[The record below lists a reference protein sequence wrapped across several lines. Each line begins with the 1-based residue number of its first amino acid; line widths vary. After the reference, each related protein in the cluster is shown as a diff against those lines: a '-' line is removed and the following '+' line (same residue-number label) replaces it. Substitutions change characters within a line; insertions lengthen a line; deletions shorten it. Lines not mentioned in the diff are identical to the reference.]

1 MRRQQSSPVIDLI
14 HFRVRTVQAL
24 LLPLLPLL
32 LVFSTGLAAGAG
44 AQDATG
50 ATSPIHISK
59 VSFLIHPVCWDLAL
73 AEGGRMRPD
82 FLYQSFTYRGGA
94 WYDKQEFYEIL
105 EWERRVNRKQKE
117 YIRAMGPDEA
127 LIIYP
132 IGNRPAMQ
140 ALENEGRER
149 LGRRCLIIRSESPS
163 ANQKVDYRQLLPDA
177 VKIELLDDL
186 LEAVRHNS
194 DTWNAQALEVIFY
207 NRMIA
212 LEIERGFRE
221 RRLRVDPD
229 RVEALAFGEGF
240 EQCAT
245 TWKAMVGTYL
255 GWSRP
260 IEIDYNLSV
269 SGMPLLRGAKFKER
283 VAVGEEVRMFL
294 WELEDGRP
302 MAWFVRTRGSLAQ
315 AQLFV
320 SLPFDL
326 KAFKLFDEFGTQ
338 LWPDP
343 VRETQHLGGVHWWWM
358 GSANDSPLRM
368 DFKGPMRVPVSVGLR
383 QLPTDRNIFIV
394 SNGIPFDE
402 FRQALL
408 KSAIGSA
415 PSR

>member
-1 MRRQQSSPVIDLI
+1 MRPQQSSLA
-14 HFRVRTVQAL
+14 FNLKQARVRPAQAL
-24 LLPLLPLL
+24 LQRILPFLL
-32 LVFSTGLAAGAG
+32 LFSTGLTALAAEDSSGAP
-44 AQDATG
+44 
-50 ATSPIHISK
+50 SPIPISK

-82 FLYQSFTYRGGA
+82 FRYQSFTYRGGA
-94 WYDKQEFYEIL
+94 WYDEQEFYEIL

-127 LIIYP
+127 LVIYP

-163 ANQKVDYRQLLPDA
+163 ANRKVDYRQLLPDA
-177 VKIELLDDL
+177 VKIGLLDEL

-212 LEIERGFRE
+212 LEIEREFQK
-221 RRLRVDPD
+221 RRLQVDPK

-269 SGMPLLRGAKFKER
+269 SGMPLLRGARFKER

-326 KAFKLFDEFGTQ
+326 KAFKLFDEFGAQ

-358 GSANDSPLRM
+358 GSANDSPLRF
-368 DFKGPMRVPVSVGLR
+368 DLKGPVRVPVSVGLR

-394 SNGIPFDE
+394 SSGIPFDE
-402 FRQALL
+402 FRRALTG
-408 KSAIGSA
+408 SAIGPA
-415 PSR
+415 P

>member
-1 MRRQQSSPVIDLI
+1 MIDLKHI
-14 HFRVRTVQAL
+14 RVRAVRAL
-24 LLPLLPLL
+24 LLPLLSLL
-32 LVFSTGLAAGAG
+32 MLFSNGTATGGATRDSTGA
-44 AQDATG
+44 D
-50 ATSPIHISK
+50 SPIRISK

-73 AEGGRMRPD
+73 AEGGRMRPE

-105 EWERRVNRKQKE
+105 EWERRVNQKQKE

-149 LGRRCLIIRSESPS
+149 LGRRCVIIRSESPS
-163 ANQKVDYRQLLPDA
+163 ANHKVDYRQLLPDA

-212 LEIERGFRE
+212 LEIEREFKK
-221 RRLRVDPD
+221 RRLQVDPES
-229 RVEALAFGEGF
+229 VEALAFGEGF

-326 KAFKLFDEFGTQ
+326 KSFKLFDEFGTQ

-368 DFKGPMRVPVSVGLR
+368 DFKGPMKVPVSVGLR

-394 SNGIPFDE
+394 SGGIPFDE
-402 FRQALL
+402 FRRALL
-408 KSAIGSA
+408 QSPIGPA

>member
-1 MRRQQSSPVIDLI
+1 MTRQESSSVMDLEHI
-14 HFRVRTVQAL
+14 WVRTVRAL
-24 LLPLLPLL
+24 LLPLLSLL
-32 LVFSTGLAAGAG
+32 LLFSIGPAARA
-44 AQDATG
+44 ADQDSTG
-50 ATSPIHISK
+50 ATSPIRISK

-140 ALENEGRER
+140 ALEKEGLQR
-149 LGRRCLIIRSESPS
+149 LGRRCVIVRSESPS
-163 ANQKVDYRQLLPDA
+163 ANHKVDYRQLLPDA

-212 LEIERGFRE
+212 LEIEREFKK
-221 RRLRVDPD
+221 RRLQVDPQK
-229 RVEALAFGEGF
+229 VEALAFGEGF

-255 GWSRP
+255 GRDQP
-260 IEIDYNLSV
+260 
-269 SGMPLLRGAKFKER
+269 R
-283 VAVGEEVRMFL
+283 
-294 WELEDGRP
+294 
-302 MAWFVRTRGSLAQ
+302 
-315 AQLFV
+315 
-320 SLPFDL
+320 
-326 KAFKLFDEFGTQ
+326 
-338 LWPDP
+338 
-343 VRETQHLGGVHWWWM
+343 
-358 GSANDSPLRM
+358 
-368 DFKGPMRVPVSVGLR
+368 
-383 QLPTDRNIFIV
+383 
-394 SNGIPFDE
+394 
-402 FRQALL
+402 
-408 KSAIGSA
+408 
-415 PSR
+415 

>member
-1 MRRQQSSPVIDLI
+1 MKLQTLLQR
-14 HFRVRTVQAL
+14 L
-24 LLPLLPLL
+24 LLLL
-32 LVFSTGLAAGAG
+32 LLLATVPAAALAAEDSTG
-44 AQDATG
+44 T
-50 ATSPIHISK
+50 TSPIPISK

-82 FLYQSFTYRGGA
+82 FRYQSFTYRGGA
-94 WYDKQEFYEIL
+94 WYDEQEFYEIL
-105 EWERRVNRKQKE
+105 EWERRVNQKQKE
-117 YIRAMGPDEA
+117 YIRAMGTDEA
-127 LIIYP
+127 LVIYP

-140 ALENEGRER
+140 ALENEGRKR

-177 VKIELLDDL
+177 VKIELLDEL

-212 LEIERGFRE
+212 LEIEREFRK
-221 RRLRVDPD
+221 RRLQVDPQ
-229 RVEALAFGEGF
+229 RVAALAFGEGF

-269 SGMPLLRGAKFKER
+269 SGMPLLRGARFKER
-283 VAVGEEVRMFL
+283 VAVGEEVRLFL
-294 WELEDGRP
+294 WELKDGRP

-326 KAFKLFDEFGTQ
+326 KAFKLFDEFGAQ

-358 GSANDSPLRM
+358 GSANDSPLRF
-368 DFKGPMRVPVSVGLR
+368 DLKGPVRVPVSVGLR

-394 SNGIPFDE
+394 SSGIPFDE
-402 FRQALL
+402 FRRALTG
-408 KSAIGSA
+408 SAIGPA
-415 PSR
+415 P

>member
-14 HFRVRTVQAL
+14 HIRVRTVQAL

-32 LVFSTGLAAGAG
+32 LLVSTGPAAALAA
-44 AQDATG
+44 QDSTA
-50 ATSPIHISK
+50 APSPIPISK

-82 FLYQSFTYRGGA
+82 FRYQSFTYRGGA
-94 WYDKQEFYEIL
+94 WYDEQEFYEIL
-105 EWERRVNRKQKE
+105 EWERRVNQKQKE

-127 LIIYP
+127 LVIYP

-163 ANQKVDYRQLLPDA
+163 ANRKVDYRQLLPDG

-212 LEIERGFRE
+212 LEIEREFQK
-221 RRLRVDPD
+221 RRLQVDPE
-229 RVEALAFGEGF
+229 RVAALAFGEGF

-269 SGMPLLRGAKFKER
+269 SGMPLLRGARFRER
-283 VAVGEEVRMFL
+283 VAVGEEVRLFL

-326 KAFKLFDEFGTQ
+326 KAFKLFDEFGAQ

-358 GSANDSPLRM
+358 GSANDSPLRF
-368 DFKGPMRVPVSVGLR
+368 DLKGPVRVPVSVGLR

-394 SNGIPFDE
+394 SSGIPFDE
-402 FRQALL
+402 FRRALTG
-408 KSAIGSA
+408 SAIGPA
-415 PSR
+415 Q

>member
-1 MRRQQSSPVIDLI
+1 MRRQQSSPVIDLKHI
-14 HFRVRTVQAL
+14 RVRTVQAL
-24 LLPLLPLL
+24 LHPLPALL
-32 LVFSTGLAAGAG
+32 LLLSMGWPAGTA
-44 AQDATG
+44 AQDASG
-50 ATSPIHISK
+50 ADSPVDISK

-140 ALENEGRER
+140 ALEIEGRER
-149 LGRRCLIIRSESPS
+149 LGRRCVIIRSESPS
-163 ANQKVDYRQLLPDA
+163 ANHKVDYRQLLPDA

-212 LEIERGFRE
+212 LEIEREFKK
-221 RRLRVDPD
+221 RRLQVDPE

-269 SGMPLLRGAKFKER
+269 SGMPLLRGARFKER

-326 KAFKLFDEFGTQ
+326 KTFKLFDEFGTQ

-368 DFKGPMRVPVSVGLR
+368 VLKGPMKVPVSVGLR

-394 SNGIPFDE
+394 SGGIPYDE
-402 FRQALL
+402 FRQTLL
-408 KSAIGSA
+408 QSPIGPA

>member
-1 MRRQQSSPVIDLI
+1 VIDFKHI
-14 HFRVRTVQAL
+14 RVRTARNL
-24 LLPLLPLL
+24 LLPLSALL
-32 LVFSTGLAAGAG
+32 LFLSIGP
-44 AQDATG
+44 ATG
-50 ATSPIHISK
+50 AAAQDSTGAASPIPISK

-117 YIRAMGPDEA
+117 YIRGMGRDEA

-149 LGRRCLIIRSESPS
+149 LGRRCVIIRSESPS
-163 ANQKVDYRQLLPDA
+163 ANHKVDYRQLLPDA

-212 LEIERGFRE
+212 LEIEREFKK
-221 RRLRVDPD
+221 RRLEVDPQ

-269 SGMPLLRGAKFKER
+269 SGMPLLRGARFKER
-283 VAVGEEVRMFL
+283 VAVGDEVRMFL

-326 KAFKLFDEFGTQ
+326 KTFKLFDEFGTQ

-368 DFKGPMRVPVSVGLR
+368 DFKGPMKVPVSVGLR

-394 SNGIPFDE
+394 SGGIPYDE

-408 KSAIGSA
+408 QSPIGPA

>member
-1 MRRQQSSPVIDLI
+1 
-14 HFRVRTVQAL
+14 
-24 LLPLLPLL
+24 
-32 LVFSTGLAAGAG
+32 
-44 AQDATG
+44 
-50 ATSPIHISK
+50 
-59 VSFLIHPVCWDLAL
+59 
-73 AEGGRMRPD
+73 
-82 FLYQSFTYRGGA
+82 
-94 WYDKQEFYEIL
+94 
-105 EWERRVNRKQKE
+105 
-117 YIRAMGPDEA
+117 
-127 LIIYP
+127 
-132 IGNRPAMQ
+132 MQ
-140 ALENEGRER
+140 ALENEGRKR

-177 VKIELLDDL
+177 VKIELLDEL

-212 LEIERGFRE
+212 LEIEREFRK
-221 RRLRVDPD
+221 RRLQVDPQ
-229 RVEALAFGEGF
+229 RVAALAFGEGF

-269 SGMPLLRGAKFKER
+269 SGMPLLRGAPWGKRCFLWEAGSAPER
-283 VAVGEEVRMFL
+283 VAVGEEVRLFL
-294 WELEDGRP
+294 WELKDGRP

-326 KAFKLFDEFGTQ
+326 RPRRPSLTGAEASRDYLAILDWIRQGAVYGQEQAQLIVMGRLSDGRREDLTDQVLYASNDSTVAEVFDEFGAQ

-358 GSANDSPLRM
+358 GSANDSPLRF
-368 DFKGPMRVPVSVGLR
+368 DLKGPVAQTALPGPGRRAAHPGQRCGYRSRSVFASCP
-383 QLPTDRNIFIV
+383 PTAT
-394 SNGIPFDE
+394 SSSSP
-402 FRQALL
+402 AA
-408 KSAIGSA
+408 S
-415 PSR
+415 PSTNFAGP

>member
-1 MRRQQSSPVIDLI
+1 
-14 HFRVRTVQAL
+14 
-24 LLPLLPLL
+24 
-32 LVFSTGLAAGAG
+32 
-44 AQDATG
+44 
-50 ATSPIHISK
+50 
-59 VSFLIHPVCWDLAL
+59 
-73 AEGGRMRPD
+73 
-82 FLYQSFTYRGGA
+82 
-94 WYDKQEFYEIL
+94 
-105 EWERRVNRKQKE
+105 
-117 YIRAMGPDEA
+117 MGSDEA
-127 LIIYP
+127 LVIYP

-140 ALENEGRER
+140 ALEKAGKEK
-149 LGRRCLIIRSESPS
+149 LGGRCLVIRSESPS
-163 ANQKVDYRQLLPDA
+163 ANEKVDYRELLPDA

-212 LEIERGFRE
+212 LEIAREFRK
-221 RRLRVDPD
+221 RRLQVDPKTVD
-229 RVEALAFGEGF
+229 ALAFGEGF

-255 GWSRP
+255 GWARP

-269 SGMPLLRGAKFKER
+269 SGMPLLRQAKFQER
-283 VAVGEEVRMFL
+283 GALGEDVRLFL

-302 MAWFVRTRGSLAQ
+302 MAWFARTRGSLSE

-326 KAFKLFDEFGTQ
+326 KDFKLFDEFGTQ

-368 DFKGPMRVPVSVGLR
+368 DFKGPIKVPVSVGLR
-383 QLPTDRNIFIV
+383 QLPTDRNVFIV
-394 SNGIPFDE
+394 SSGIPFHD
-402 FRQALL
+402 FRRALL
-408 KSAIGSA
+408 QSHIGPA
-415 PSR
+415 PSP

>member
-1 MRRQQSSPVIDLI
+1 
-14 HFRVRTVQAL
+14 
-24 LLPLLPLL
+24 
-32 LVFSTGLAAGAG
+32 
-44 AQDATG
+44 
-50 ATSPIHISK
+50 
-59 VSFLIHPVCWDLAL
+59 
-73 AEGGRMRPD
+73 MRPD
-82 FLYQSFTYRGGA
+82 FRYQSFTYRGGA
-94 WYDKQEFYEIL
+94 WYDEQEFYEIL

-127 LIIYP
+127 LVIYP

-163 ANQKVDYRQLLPDA
+163 ANHKVDYRQLLPDA

-212 LEIERGFRE
+212 LEIEREFRK
-221 RRLRVDPD
+221 RRLQVDPK
-229 RVEALAFGEGF
+229 RVAALAFGEGF

-269 SGMPLLRGAKFKER
+269 SGMPLLRGARFKER
-283 VAVGEEVRMFL
+283 VAVGEEVRLFL

-358 GSANDSPLRM
+358 GSANDSPLRF
-368 DFKGPMRVPVSVGLR
+368 DLKGPVRVPVSVGLR

-394 SNGIPFDE
+394 SSGIPFDE
-402 FRQALL
+402 FRRALL
-408 KSAIGSA
+408 KSPIGPA
-415 PSR
+415 P

>member
-1 MRRQQSSPVIDLI
+1 MIDFK
-14 HFRVRTVQAL
+14 HVRVRTARNL
-24 LLPLLPLL
+24 LLPLSALL
-32 LVFSTGLAAGAG
+32 LFLSIGAVAVGAAQDSTGA
-44 AQDATG
+44 DSTVR
-50 ATSPIHISK
+50 ISK

-82 FLYQSFTYRGGA
+82 FLYRSFTYRGGA
-94 WYDKQEFYEIL
+94 WYSKQEFYEIL

-140 ALENEGRER
+140 SLEKEGLQR
-149 LGRRCLIIRSESPS
+149 LGRRCVIVRSESPS
-163 ANQKVDYRQLLPDA
+163 ANHKVDYRQLLPDA

-212 LEIERGFRE
+212 LEIDRE
-221 RRLRVDPD
+221 FKKRRLEVDPE

-394 SNGIPFDE
+394 SGGIPFDE
-402 FRQALL
+402 FRQALI
-408 KSAIGSA
+408 KSPIGPA

>member
-1 MRRQQSSPVIDLI
+1 MNLHRLP
-14 HFRVRTVQAL
+14 
-24 LLPLLPLL
+24 LPLLSLL
-32 LVFSTGLAAGAG
+32 LIFSTDL
-44 AQDATG
+44 ATG
-50 ATSPIHISK
+50 ATAEDSAGAGSPVQISK

-105 EWERRVNRKQKE
+105 EWERRVNQKQKE

-140 ALENEGRER
+140 ALEKEGLEK

-163 ANQKVDYRQLLPDA
+163 ANHKVDYRQLLPDA

-212 LEIERGFRE
+212 LEIEREFKK
-221 RRLRVDPD
+221 RRLQVDPQ

-269 SGMPLLRGAKFKER
+269 SGMPLLRGARFKER

-302 MAWFVRTRGSLAQ
+302 MAWFARTRGSLAQ

-326 KAFKLFDEFGTQ
+326 KAFKLFDEIGAQ

-358 GSANDSPLRM
+358 GPANDSPLRM
-368 DFKGPMRVPVSVGLR
+368 DFKGPMKVPVSVGLR

-394 SNGIPFDE
+394 SGGIPFDE

-408 KSAIGSA
+408 QSPIGPASADES
-415 PSR
+415 P

>member
-1 MRRQQSSPVIDLI
+1 MTRQESSPVIDFKHI
-14 HFRVRTVQAL
+14 RVRTARNL
-24 LLPLLPLL
+24 LLPLSALL
-32 LVFSTGLAAGAG
+32 LFLSIGP
-44 AQDATG
+44 ATG
-50 ATSPIHISK
+50 AAAQDSTGAASPIPISK

-117 YIRAMGPDEA
+117 YIRGMGRDEA

-149 LGRRCLIIRSESPS
+149 LGRRCVIIRSESPS
-163 ANQKVDYRQLLPDA
+163 ANHKVDYRQLLPDA

-212 LEIERGFRE
+212 LEIEREFKK
-221 RRLRVDPD
+221 RRLEVDPQ

-269 SGMPLLRGAKFKER
+269 SGMPLLRGARFKER
-283 VAVGEEVRMFL
+283 VAVGDEVRMFL

-326 KAFKLFDEFGTQ
+326 KTFKLFDEFGTQ

-368 DFKGPMRVPVSVGLR
+368 DFKGPMKVPVSVGLR

-394 SNGIPFDE
+394 SGGIPYDE

-408 KSAIGSA
+408 QSPIGPA

>member
-1 MRRQQSSPVIDLI
+1 MRRQQSSPVIDLL

-32 LVFSTGLAAGAG
+32 LVFSTGLATGAA
-44 AQDATG
+44 AQDSTVAAT
-50 ATSPIHISK
+50 PIHISK

-283 VAVGEEVRMFL
+283 VAVG
-294 WELEDGRP
+294 G
-302 MAWFVRTRGSLAQ
+302 
-315 AQLFV
+315 
-320 SLPFDL
+320 
-326 KAFKLFDEFGTQ
+326 
-338 LWPDP
+338 
-343 VRETQHLGGVHWWWM
+343 
-358 GSANDSPLRM
+358 
-368 DFKGPMRVPVSVGLR
+368 
-383 QLPTDRNIFIV
+383 
-394 SNGIPFDE
+394 
-402 FRQALL
+402 
-408 KSAIGSA
+408 
-415 PSR
+415 